1 MGMLVSF
8 FWFIIFHWMEGGMI
22 RSWLGGHLGVGAVGG
37 FCAIGHFFVGG
48 ATVWAFPSVS
58 AEAFKVT

>member
-8 FWFIIFHWMEGGMI
+8 FWFIVFHWMEGGMI

-37 FCAIGHFFVGG
+37 FCAVGLVGG
-48 ATVWAFPSVS
+48 ATVGHFCLSVQKRS
-58 AEAFKVT
+58 R